1 VVLLLRVLACS
12 GPGSIAVRKG
22 LEHNKEH
29 ALEQVGDAQAWAG
42 QAHGVVS
49 RIGGD
54 DTVDAEAGVVD
65 EWDEHVEAVRHG
77 GAVTQGRVWRR
88 SIGTCRSLAEVRSGR
103 ATVVVESFA
112 IIRL

>member
-1 VVLLLRVLACS
+1 VLLLRVLACS

-22 LEHNKEH
+22 LEHNEEH
-29 ALEQVGDAQAWAG
+29 ALEQVGDAQTRAG
-42 QAHGVVS
+42 HAHGVVS
-49 RIGGD
+49 RVDGD

-65 EWDEHVEAVRHG
+65 EWDKHVEAARHG
-77 GAVTQGRVWRR
+77 RAVTQGRAWRR
-88 SIGTCRSLAEVRSGR
+88 SIETCMSLAEVRSGR